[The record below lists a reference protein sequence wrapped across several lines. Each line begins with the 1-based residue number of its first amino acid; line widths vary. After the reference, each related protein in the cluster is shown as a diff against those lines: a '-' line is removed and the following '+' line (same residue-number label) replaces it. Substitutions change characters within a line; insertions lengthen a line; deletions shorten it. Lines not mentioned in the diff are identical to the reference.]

1 MTKQGTFSGSE
12 ITVSFV
18 TETEKADYGVPGSP
32 VWDEIDP
39 DTIEVTALEIL
50 GVDVNI
56 DDLPADLQSAVLALI
71 DEIDMKEE

>member
-12 ITVSFV
+12 ITVSF
-18 TETEKADYGVPGSP
+18 TAETEKADYGVPGSP

-56 DDLPADLQSAVLALI
+56 DDLPADLQSALLALI